1 MSGSRPRRHYGR
13 SATTCYANLLP
24 DASGDILN
32 RCSTLFSKLTS
43 RVRSSSQTA
52 EDRFTLTSP
61 NASSSSSSTMSSHIP
76 PRVSSYSQYPMLL
89 KYSKYDDPSRYERY
103 SDLKNSATSSRYD
116 DPSSSP
122 RFKTRAPGLAPSAS
136 FSSFSNYK
144 SDYGNDYPRRESD
157 YTRPDVSYSRR
168 DTDLPRRETDYSSK
182 PTDLSV
188 RTGVGDS
195 TRRDDHLDVGVG
207 GRPIRGIHSST
218 SSSHISPNQE
228 KISSRY
234 RPSRFLKSNLLKG
247 KCDEG
252 DEDALLIRNP
262 STKQPDYWSHYSAMS
277 PTYLLEKYSAADKK
291 KNETQL
297 RQKYGLDSTRYRP
310 TTLTERKSPRT
321 RILESS
327 PDNTAAILRRR
338 ECAQL
343 INMYSLPIDTL
354 QSIDKSRKFR
364 KRGQDGGE
372 GETTSRFDQ
381 VKLMAAQVS
390 LRADEDASFGPPRK
404 VLYGSASTGDMLSSL
419 SKGGTQKSSGT
430 SGTPSVHSTP
440 DSDKF
445 VLHDPPVVFEK
456 AAMKEKPP
464 PLRPTYLFL
473 SDQYDKYPYSSSD
486 YIGAYSAKSSD
497 VPSNATTSSDPS
509 TPLSNVNINLSDN
522 SSSTPSSS
530 SHEPTLGNPPKP
542 ETKNE
547 RLSPMSTISS
557 LPSSYLPST
566 YCPAT
571 RSKLVDYCSKPSIT
585 VSNYLDD
592 MPQDLSFSTFR
603 PNATATT
610 TSAQGGPT
618 TYVAGVAYVEAFQP
632 KPTAI
637 TYVSSVQ
644 AKPSVAGISYV
655 GVPEAKAVDLCSTVK
670 TNAATTTTL
679 TDSTQHDV
687 DDAYALA
694 HYKSLA
700 IKGVGMGS
708 RANLG
713 NISDSINGNT
723 GTRNKN
729 AADVSNDTAYKNAI
743 TSRLNNGPTTPNELR
758 PIPVAGEPTKTSKFS
773 SLYGSSSSSRA
784 PSVEDDEDG
793 HLIYRNGDILQDRYK
808 ILATLGEGTFGKV
821 VKVRDLTCDQIVALK
836 IIKNVEKYR
845 EAAKLEINVLEKLSE
860 KDPADKQLCVKML
873 SWFDYHG
880 HVCIAFQM
888 LGLSVFDFLK
898 DNNYRPYPLDQV
910 RLMGY
915 QLCHAINFLHSINLT
930 HTDLKPENILFV
942 DSDHD
947 TIYDSKKKRD
957 IRIVKKPDIRLIDF
971 GSATFDHEH
980 HSTIVSTRHYRAPEV
995 ILELGWSQP
1004 CDVWSVG
1011 CILFEL
1017 YLGIT
1022 LFQTHDN
1029 REHLAMM
1036 ERILGPLPYR
1046 MGRKTRTKY
1055 FYHGKLVWD
1064 EKSSAGRYVRESCKP
1079 LRNYQM
1085 SAEEDHKQLFDLI
1098 SQMLEYD
1105 PAHRITLSQA
1115 LRHPFFEKI
1124 PSSQRL
1130 ELGSSLSRERSHSL
1144 SR

>member
-381 VKLMAAQVS
+381 VKLMAAQ
-390 LRADEDASFGPPRK
+390 
-404 VLYGSASTGDMLSSL
+404 
-419 SKGGTQKSSGT
+419 
-430 SGTPSVHSTP
+430 
-440 DSDKF
+440 
-445 VLHDPPVVFEK
+445 
-456 AAMKEKPP
+456 
-464 PLRPTYLFL
+464 
-473 SDQYDKYPYSSSD
+473 
-486 YIGAYSAKSSD
+486 
-497 VPSNATTSSDPS
+497 
-509 TPLSNVNINLSDN
+509 
-522 SSSTPSSS
+522 
-530 SHEPTLGNPPKP
+530 
-542 ETKNE
+542 
-547 RLSPMSTISS
+547 
-557 LPSSYLPST
+557 
-566 YCPAT
+566 
-571 RSKLVDYCSKPSIT
+571 
-585 VSNYLDD
+585 
-592 MPQDLSFSTFR
+592 
-603 PNATATT
+603 
-610 TSAQGGPT
+610 
-618 TYVAGVAYVEAFQP
+618 
-632 KPTAI
+632 
-637 TYVSSVQ
+637 
-644 AKPSVAGISYV
+644 
-655 GVPEAKAVDLCSTVK
+655 
-670 TNAATTTTL
+670 
-679 TDSTQHDV
+679 
-687 DDAYALA
+687 
-694 HYKSLA
+694 
-700 IKGVGMGS
+700 
-708 RANLG
+708 
-713 NISDSINGNT
+713 
-723 GTRNKN
+723 
-729 AADVSNDTAYKNAI
+729 
-743 TSRLNNGPTTPNELR
+743 
-758 PIPVAGEPTKTSKFS
+758 
-773 SLYGSSSSSRA
+773 SSRA